1 MPPQDQFD
9 EDQRSSSTSS
19 SSGYGS
25 LIDENKRLKKE
36 NVVLNSDLLSMKRRC
51 KELLDLVAKFAHSD
65 KDEKDERPKLFGVR
79 LEVQGERE
87 MKRRRAEISESAS
100 ILLSQSCK

>member
-19 SSGYGS
+19 SSGYGN

-36 NVVLNSDLLSMKRRC
+36 NVVLNSELSSMKRKC
-51 KELLDLVAKFAHSD
+51 KELLDLVAKHAHSD